1 MNLFIEGIPGMG
13 KSTLLNKMAMEHPE
27 YQVYREGDYCPVE
40 LAWCACMTEEE
51 YIAVCQKYSGIREE
65 IEKWTVREHYDSGC
79 GVAEKNIVP
88 YTRIITDEP
97 GFHKYMEQFEIYQG
111 RKSAEEF
118 RQIILMRYKAFA
130 KSQSISAPEA
140 CEMQTKDNHPGKNGQ
155 QVTIME
161 CSFFQ
166 NILEE
171 LMLFCECTDQEI
183 FAFYQKLFE
192 ILRTTDFKLYYLY
205 DEDVDKVLG
214 HIARE
219 RSDARGNMLWYPMM
233 LAYLQESP
241 YGKKHAFKG
250 MQDVVAHFKRRQK
263 LELWIIREIL
273 GDRAQVIPAWQEAK
287 R

>member
-1 MNLFIEGIPGMG
+1 
-13 KSTLLNKMAMEHPE
+13 MAMEHPE

-40 LAWCACMTEEE
+40 LAWCAWLSEEE
-51 YIAVCQKYSGIREE
+51 YAAVCEKYPAVQGE
-65 IEKWTVREHYDSGC
+65 IEQWTVREHYDSGC
-79 GVAEKNIVP
+79 GVAEKYIVP

-118 RQIILMRYKAFA
+118 QQIILKRYKAFA
-130 KSQSISAPEA
+130 KSQSISAAEA
-140 CEMQTKDNHPGKNGQ
+140 CEVQTKDNHSGKNGL

-161 CSFFQ
+161 CAFFQ
-166 NILEE
+166 NIMEE
-171 LMLFCECTDQEI
+171 LMLFLECTDQEI

-192 ILRTTDFKLYYLY
+192 ILRTTDFKLYYIY

-214 HIARE
+214 HIAKE

-250 MQDVVAHFKRRQK
+250 MEDVASHFKRRQK

-273 GDRAQVIPAWQEAK
+273 GDRAKVIPAWRNAK
-287 R
+287 I